1 MKELLSWYIGVVLF
15 RVFTIL
21 TFMKSETRKLSARYL
36 ELSRS
41 ELESRAD
48 QAYEIYRE
56 CRVCPH
62 ACGVDRT
69 QGQTGYCGQ
78 TDLLRVSSSV
88 LHFGEEPPLVGTRGV
103 GNLFITACNMRCDYC
118 QNFQISQ
125 LWEKEAPGL
134 ERTYQS
140 IARQML
146 RLQEEGAHFIGWVS
160 PSHVVPGLLKSLVL
174 ARDRGL
180 KIPIIYNTNAY
191 DALPTLK
198 LLDGVVDIYLP
209 DLKYAHSVNAKEVS
223 HIQEY
228 AEFSREAV
236 LEMYRQVGPLVLG
249 ENGLALHGLLVR
261 HLLLPDDLAGTW
273 ETLCFIALEMS
284 PSVSLSLMSQYRPVH
299 KARFPLNREITL
311 EEYESAIAMAREL
324 GFENLYLQ
332 SMATKVHNLPNFDNT
347 ENPFPL
353 DCTQNQDNVAVWQ
366 L

>member
-1 MKELLSWYIGVVLF
+1 M
-15 RVFTIL
+15 
-21 TFMKSETRKLSARYL
+21 SARYL
-36 ELSRS
+36 ELSQS

-180 KIPIIYNTNAY
+180 KIPIIYN
-191 DALPTLK
+191 
-198 LLDGVVDIYLP
+198 
-209 DLKYAHSVNAKEVS
+209 
-223 HIQEY
+223 
-228 AEFSREAV
+228 
-236 LEMYRQVGPLVLG
+236 
-249 ENGLALHGLLVR
+249 
-261 HLLLPDDLAGTW
+261 
-273 ETLCFIALEMS
+273 
-284 PSVSLSLMSQYRPVH
+284 
-299 KARFPLNREITL
+299 
-311 EEYESAIAMAREL
+311 
-324 GFENLYLQ
+324 
-332 SMATKVHNLPNFDNT
+332 SM
-347 ENPFPL
+347 
-353 DCTQNQDNVAVWQ
+353 
-366 L
+366 